1 MAIAAHKTRPYL
13 TPQAYLAQE
22 RDAETKSEYYAGQVY
37 AMSGASEAH
46 NLIVWNVGG
55 ELRSRLKK
63 RPCKGYPSDMRVK
76 VSPTGLY
83 TYPDVTVVCGK
94 PEFDDKRK
102 DTLLNPTVII
112 EVLSESTEA
121 YDRGKK
127 FAHYRT
133 LESLAEY
140 LLIAQDAVAID
151 DYVRQ
156 LGGGWMLTAYRG
168 LKAVAMIDA
177 IDCELPL
184 AEVYDKVEGLDGGDW
199 GRTLSV
205 LKEDQA
211 AYSV

>member
-1 MAIAAHKTRPYL
+1 MAISIRKTRPYL
-13 TPQAYLAQE
+13 TAQAYLAQE

-46 NLIVWNVGG
+46 NLIVWNVSG

-63 RPCKGYPSDMRVK
+63 RPCRGYPSDMRVK

-127 FAHYRT
+127 FSHYRT

-151 DYVRQ
+151 RYVRQ
-156 LGGGWMLTAYRG
+156 PDGRWLLTAYRG
-168 LKAVAMIDA
+168 LKAVAMIEA
-177 IDCELPL
+177 IDCELSL
-184 AEVYDKVEGLDGGDW
+184 AEVYDKVEGLENEDW
-199 GRTLSV
+199 GRTLSM
-205 LKEDQA
+205 LKEEQA